1 MDHALAVRLPR
12 YVRIADTL
20 RYRLANS
27 WNEPNAR
34 LPGESKL
41 ARQFGVSRET
51 VREALGL
58 LRAEGRIY
66 SVSGKGTFASPGRK
80 PVGMR
85 ITQPIREPYV
95 AGRPSKPVILSQ
107 GLEAAGPSVC
117 SALGLPAGS
126 KAYLFL
132 ILRTVRNQPF
142 RICAVWLPEDVSQ
155 LLDLGR
161 PLSLTV
167 SEKLESE
174 AGMRLIRAEQE
185 IVAVAAPDEAACHLH
200 VKPGT
205 PVLRFRRTYFLN
217 TGRRVEYVEEYQ
229 DSGRFPYEETMVR
242 APR

>member
-12 YVRIADTL
+12 YVRIADAL
-20 RYRLANS
+20 RDRLTNARVG
-27 WNEPNAR
+27 PNAR
-34 LPGESKL
+34 LPGESAL

-51 VREALGL
+51 IREALGL

-66 SVSGKGTFASPGRK
+66 SVSGKGTFPTPGRR
-80 PVGMR
+80 PVGVR

-95 AGRPSKPVILSQ
+95 AGRPSRPVVLSK
-107 GLEAAGPSVC
+107 GLEAAGPGVRA
-117 SALGLPAGS
+117 ALGLPTGS

-132 ILRTVRNQPF
+132 ILRTIRNQPF
-142 RICAVWLPEDVSQ
+142 RICSVWLPEDVSRR
-155 LLDLGR
+155 LDLGR
-161 PLSLTV
+161 PLTLTV

-185 IVAVAAPDEAACHLH
+185 IAAVAAPDNAARHLR
-200 VKPGT
+200 VRPRS

-217 TGRRVEYVEEYQ
+217 TGRAVEYVEEYQ
-229 DSGRFPYEETMVR
+229 DCGRFPYQETMVR